1 MSEYRITTK
10 DELCFVT
17 LTVVGWVD
25 VFTRNEYKDI
35 LIKNIQYCQQ
45 NENFEVF
52 SYVIMSNHIH
62 LVCRRFDNDLKELLG
77 RLKSNSA
84 KQIIKAIENNPQESR
99 KEWLLYLF
107 KYFAKTNKQYSQH
120 HFWQYTVHPILL
132 YSNDVIKQKVDYIH
146 LNPVRAGL
154 VNEPENYIYS
164 SANLTSPLKVLSW
177 E

>member
-10 DELCFVT
+10 DELYFVT

-25 VFTRNEYKDI
+25 IFTRNEYKDI
-35 LIKNIQYCQQ
+35 LIKNLQYCQQ
-45 NENFEVF
+45 NENLEIF

-62 LVCRRFDNDLKELLG
+62 LICRRLDNDLKELLG
-77 RLKSNSA
+77 RIKSNSA

-99 KEWLLYLF
+99 KEWLLYLL
-107 KYFAKTNKQYSQH
+107 KYFAKSNNQYSKH
-120 HFWQYTVHPILL
+120 HFWQYTSHPILL
-132 YSNDVIKQKVDYIH
+132 YSNDVIKQKTDYIH

-164 SANLTSPLKVLSW
+164 SANLNSPLKVLDL
-177 E
+177 